1 MSRRITASVAKELI
15 TFAKSIKV
23 RASHYDN
30 KSTSAYE
37 FYRQIGLSPKLK
49 AANPDF
55 EASFTE
61 EINDIV
67 DPTINCEFTDWS
79 EWSSC
84 ENAAKKGNNIDDN
97 VFAIRRR
104 TRKITLTPK
113 NGGIKCPTKLL
124 EEENCRIMTS
134 L

>member
-67 DPTINCEFTDWS
+67 DPTINCEFTDGS
-79 EWSSC
+79 KLDINTSNY
-84 ENAAKKGNNIDDN
+84 NAMELKSMFYDAAEK
-97 VFAIRRR
+97 A
-104 TRKITLTPK
+104 
-113 NGGIKCPTKLL
+113 
-124 EEENCRIMTS
+124 EQSIMTKKK
-134 L
+134 